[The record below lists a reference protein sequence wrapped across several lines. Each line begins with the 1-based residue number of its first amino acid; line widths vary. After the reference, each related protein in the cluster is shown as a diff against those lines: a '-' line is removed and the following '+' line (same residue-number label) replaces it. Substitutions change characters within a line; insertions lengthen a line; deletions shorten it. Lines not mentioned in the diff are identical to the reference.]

1 MQHDPGKTRASLLGR
16 LEASPAPA
24 AAWDDFVRVYGAPVH
39 RWCRDH
45 GLQPADA
52 ADVAQEVLVRFWRQ
66 SARFRYD
73 PRSTFRG
80 YLRAIVRHAVADW
93 HSERRGPHAAG
104 CDSGFD
110 ALAQVPARDDL
121 AARLEEAFDTER
133 LSLAMHE
140 VRNRVQ
146 PHTWRAFQLQVI
158 EQCPGVDV
166 AAQLGV
172 DVNVVYVARHK
183 VMRMIRETVNRME
196 DEETDGFDR
205 QAGSGGA
212 PGTGQAVRNRRR

>member
-1 MQHDPGKTRASLLGR
+1 MHDPGKTRASLLGR

-80 YLRAIVRHAVADW
+80 YLRAIVRNAVADW
-93 HSERRGPHAAG
+93 HAERRAPHVAG
-104 CDSGFD
+104 CDSGLD
-110 ALAQVPARDDL
+110 QLAQVPARDDL

-133 LSLAMHE
+133 LSLAMRE
-140 VRNRVQ
+140 VQNRVQ
-146 PHTWRAFQLQVI
+146 PHTWQAFQLQVI

-183 VMRMIRETVNRME
+183 VMRMIRETVSRFE
-196 DEETDGFDR
+196 DEDTDGFDR
-205 QAGSGGA
+205 QAGAGRG
-212 PGTGQAVRNRRR
+212 PGTRRPVRNRPR

>member
-16 LEASPAPA
+16 LEACPAPA

-39 RWCRDH
+39 RWCREH
-45 GLQPADA
+45 GLQAADA
-52 ADVAQEVLVRFWRQ
+52 ADVAQEVLMRFWRQ
-66 SARFRYD
+66 TARFRYD
-73 PRSTFRG
+73 PQSTFRG
-80 YLRAIVRHAVADW
+80 YLRAIVRNAVADW
-93 HSERRGPHAAG
+93 HRERRGSQAIG
-104 CDSGFD
+104 RDSGFD
-110 ALAQVPARDDL
+110 QLAQLPARDDL

-133 LSLAMHE
+133 LSLAMRE

-166 AAQLGV
+166 AVQLGV

-196 DEETDGFDR
+196 DEEIDGFDR
-205 QAGSGGA
+205 ETGAGRG
-212 PGTGQAVRNRRR
+212 PGPQRPVRNRPR